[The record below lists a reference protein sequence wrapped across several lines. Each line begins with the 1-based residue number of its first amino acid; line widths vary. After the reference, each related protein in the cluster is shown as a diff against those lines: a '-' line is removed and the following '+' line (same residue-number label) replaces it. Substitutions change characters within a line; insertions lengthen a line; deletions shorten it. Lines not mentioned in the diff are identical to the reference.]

1 MSTFTPQDRDHD
13 RSRDPSPFHAPI
25 PLRPETLRSRIRSA
39 DANSAEFL
47 DIAAI
52 DPGLALARSIVDFDL
67 NYDNVLIA
75 SRYWNE
81 STGAIERLW
90 RHGVAASLAATAIA
104 RIENRPDSEDLAKF
118 ALVHQ
123 LGYWLIA
130 ADDPILLEK
139 LLAERDP
146 ARRRR
151 LERDRLG
158 ADAANFAGDWAERS
172 RIDPRL
178 ADASRLHAKP
188 LSCWED
194 AAADPRSLAILQ
206 KAFRIA
212 ERTPWAL
219 FAQPTET
226 SDDPRFRNLVAKVNR
241 LCRDRFVADPVSTAE
256 LNLFREVRTLKLENT
271 KISQENDI
279 LKKRLIASEREI
291 DRIERR
297 SSREIERKKLAA
309 LAEFAAGLGHELN
322 NPLAVILGR
331 AQLLKSPARKLDADA
346 IKSVQAII
354 DQAIR
359 GSRMIKDL
367 MGVAGGFAIRIR
379 DCRPNAILRT
389 VVADLQT
396 ELKAKNIAL
405 ELDLDPKFDRGA
417 IASDPDALAHLAE
430 TFLRNAIEATETER
444 RVKIRSTFKHN
455 RMIWSFWNERPPLAS
470 DVIER
475 LFDPFFCGREAGRG
489 LGLGLPRAARIVR
502 DLGGS
507 IRFRS
512 PSNEGVLFVV
522 VLPIKKTANEF
533 SGDRPRKN
541 ANERSL
547 KHETDRKSK

>member
-1 MSTFTPQDRDHD
+1 MSTFTPHD
-13 RSRDPSPFHAPI
+13 RGLDRSTDPPHSRAAIPI
-25 PLRPETLRSRIRSA
+25 PIRPQSLRSRAQSA
-39 DANSAEFL
+39 HATAPQFL
-47 DIAAI
+47 QTAAI
-52 DPGLALARSIVDFDL
+52 DPGFALARSFVKAHQD
-67 NYDNVLIA
+67 YDRILI
-75 SRYWNE
+75 SCSFWTE
-81 STGAIERLW
+81 STAAIERLW
-90 RHGVAASLAATAIA
+90 RHGVAASLAAAAIA
-104 RIENRPDSEDLAKF
+104 RHENRSDSENLSKF

-130 ADDPILLEK
+130 ANDPPLLEA
-139 LLAERDP
+139 LFAERDP

-151 LERDRLG
+151 LERNRLG
-158 ADAANFAGDWAERS
+158 ADSANFAADWAERS
-172 RIDPRL
+172 RVDPAL
-178 ADASRLHAKP
+178 VDACRLHARP
-188 LSCWED
+188 LSCWQD
-194 AAADPRSLAILQ
+194 AAVDPRSLAILQ

-212 ERTPWAL
+212 EQTPWAL
-219 FAQPTET
+219 FADPIA
-226 SDDPRFRNLVAKVNR
+226 SDKPRFQKLVANVEH
-241 LCRDRFVADPVSTAE
+241 LCRDRLVADPVSTLE
-256 LNLFREVRTLKLENT
+256 IHLFRDATILKHENA
-271 KISQENDI
+271 KLLQDNDL

-297 SSREIERKKLAA
+297 SRRELERKKLAA
-309 LAEFAAGLGHELN
+309 LAQFAAGLGHELN

-331 AQLLKSPARKLDADA
+331 AQLLRSPTRKLDADA

-379 DCRPNAILRT
+379 DCRPNAILRAA
-389 VVADLQT
+389 VADLQSD
-396 ELKAKNIAL
+396 LQAKNIAL
-405 ELDLDPKFDRGA
+405 VLDLDPKFDRGP

-430 TFLRNAIEATETER
+430 TFLRNAIEATETGR
-444 RVKIRSTFKHN
+444 RVKIRSAFKYN
-455 RMIWSFWNERPPLAS
+455 RMIWSFWNERPPLAA

-522 VLPIKKTANEF
+522 VLPIKKNQEPPRRGRDIADPQAETAPGN
-533 SGDRPRKN
+533 RPNR
-541 ANERSL
+541 
-547 KHETDRKSK
+547 